1 MLIINLASGLKVQ
14 STKTTDK
21 MMLIV
26 CEIFHVVM
34 ITSNITIPC
43 NVIYRSKGLRGSRTQ
58 KGGVE
63 GIYLRKLQ
71 TDKAQKP
78 INLTYLKG
86 KKHSER
92 ASSESPQL

>member
-34 ITSNITIPC
+34 ITSNKNYTMQC
-43 NVIYRSKGLRGSRTQ
+43 NI
-58 KGGVE
+58 
-63 GIYLRKLQ
+63 
-71 TDKAQKP
+71 
-78 INLTYLKG
+78 
-86 KKHSER
+86 
-92 ASSESPQL
+92 